1 MTCNIVCVCSFR
13 SHIVSGSIVRIPT
26 LGYLINWRS
35 KPSVN
40 FLHAVDLCYELCAA
54 HNSAIV
60 HFVTPIVRSTCEPFS
75 AMFAVIWYC
84 LSDCLMYASACLSQ
98 T

>member
-1 MTCNIVCVCSFR
+1 MC
-13 SHIVSGSIVRIPT
+13 IPT

-60 HFVTPIVRSTCEPFS
+60 HFVTLIVRSTCEPFS
-75 AMFAVIWYC
+75 AIFAVIWYR

-98 T
+98 TQQLPLVGLAGSSLQMLKQS